1 MPSAAIQDAHDIKLQ
16 LANQRLP
23 LAERC
28 RLCELLLTL
37 YPSRRNRQAV
47 NLFIRKY
54 PCGKERGV
62 VYEMK
67 MRMFADKIAAHREK
81 IMANRKAKEIAKRTG
96 TPVGTVAVAPGVGDD
111 GIPHEYY
118 VNAAGEVLGQV
129 PEQVPEQAPDN
140 EKGKLYFNIETGE
153 THRGNQ
159 D

>member
-96 TPVGTVAVAPGVGDD
+96 TPVGTVAIAPGND
-111 GIPHEYY
+111 GHEYY
-118 VNAAGEVLGQV
+118 VDKDGIVLGQ
-129 PEQVPEQAPDN
+129 APD
-140 EKGKLYFNIETGE
+140 KDVSDGT
-153 THRGNQ
+153 NQ
-159 D
+159 S